1 MQKFIDISLP
11 LSEKTPTYSN
21 NPSVEIKSLKTP
33 TTFISEIKMGTH
45 SGTHIDVPRHIKE
58 DGLTLEQIDL
68 EILIGPCRVLDVT
81 YAKTSIKIEDIEKFS
96 IKKGER
102 ILFKTGNS
110 LRGFSEFY
118 EGYIFLDGD
127 AADYL
132 VEKGVILVGIDS
144 LSIKQRGAPDQ
155 RPHTSL
161 LNNNVVILEG
171 LDLSK
176 AEEGEYQLLC
186 LPLNFIGLDGSP
198 VRAILTKV

>member
-1 MQKFIDISLP
+1 MPKYIDISLP
-11 LSEKTPTYSN
+11 LSENTPTYPN
-21 NPSVEIKSLKTP
+21 NPQLEIKSLKTP
-33 TTFISEIKMGTH
+33 TTFISEIRMGTH

-58 DGLTLEQIDL
+58 DGLTLDQIDL
-68 EILIGPCRVLDVT
+68 NILIGPCRVLDAT
-81 YAKTSIKIEDIEKFS
+81 SAKTSIKIADIEKYE

-102 ILFKTGNS
+102 ILFKTNNS
-110 LRGFSEFY
+110 LRGVEEFY
-118 EGYIFLDGD
+118 DDYVFLDGD

-132 VEKGVILVGIDS
+132 AEKGIILAGIDS

-171 LDLSK
+171 LDLSRV
-176 AEEGEYQLLC
+176 EEVLYNLVC

-198 VRAILTKV
+198 VRALLTQE